1 MALVASTI
9 RVTNVLR
16 IFPEL
21 DWVAGALLA
30 EGFAPPQYKKYVSG
44 ASDIADKLGYGLPR
58 KRYGGRGLKLA
69 GGSFRRRR

>member
-30 EGFAPPQYKKYVSG
+30 EGFAPP
-44 ASDIADKLGYGLPR
+44 
-58 KRYGGRGLKLA
+58 GRLKNY
-69 GGSFRRRR
+69 SED